1 MPAGRTGEPSGQMK
15 PHGSK
20 SRSRALTFIAV
31 LALASV
37 LRPSV
42 VVIGPVLPSLQADL
56 HLGAGAAALLTTL
69 PVLFFGIGAFAGPG
83 LANRIGVDRGLTSA
97 VVLLIIGSFVRL
109 FDGPILLFIGTALI
123 GAGIAIGNVLLP
135 ALVRRD
141 FPDRIGTVTGLYTS
155 TLALSSAVAAA
166 TAVPLAGSTA
176 AGWRVPLA
184 LWGFLAVLAL
194 LVWAPHQWV
203 HRHQLATHTNT
214 PRILHLVRHS
224 TVRSLTAYMGLQS
237 IGFYAM
243 VTWLPSLLQDS
254 GTSASTAGAL
264 LSVGTVL
271 GIPAALAVPPIAA
284 RMPQQHWIAVGT
296 TALTAAG
303 WAGLLVAPSTM
314 TLVWVVLLGLGTGA
328 TFPTA
333 LLLISLRSSDPSI
346 TPGLSA
352 TVQGFG
358 YLLAATGPFLVG
370 ILHQGAGNWTVP
382 LIFLLILDALQVWA
396 AWSAGRSAP
405 I

>member
-1 MPAGRTGEPSGQMK
+1 MPAGPTGKPSGRM
-15 PHGSK
+15 K
-20 SRSRALTFIAV
+20 SRTRALTFIAV

-42 VVIGPVLPSLQADL
+42 VVIGPVLPSLQSDL
-56 HLGAGAAALLTTL
+56 GLGAGPAALLTTL

-83 LANRIGVDRGLTSA
+83 LANKIGIDRGLTSS
-97 VVLLIIGSFVRL
+97 VVLIVLGSFLRL
-109 FDGPILLFIGTALI
+109 LDGAVLLFVGTAI
-123 GAGIAIGNVLLP
+123 VGAGIAIGNVLLP

-141 FPDRIGTVTGLYTS
+141 FSDRIGTVTGLYTS
-155 TLALSSAVAAA
+155 TLALSSAIAAV
-166 TAVPLAGSTA
+166 TAVPLAGSAA
-176 AGWRVPLA
+176 AGWRIPLA

-194 LVWAPHQWV
+194 LVWAPHQWT
-203 HRHQLATHTNT
+203 HRHQAPTQTKT
-214 PRILHLVRHS
+214 PKTFHLVRNS

-237 IGFYAM
+237 VGFYAM

-284 RMPQQHWIAVGT
+284 RLSQQHWIAVGT

-303 WAGLLVAPSTM
+303 WAGLLMAPSTM

-333 LLLISLRSSDPSI
+333 LLLIALRSSNPAI

-358 YLLAATGPFLVG
+358 YLVAATGPFLVG
-370 ILHQGAGNWTVP
+370 ILHETTGNWTVP
-382 LIFLLILDALQVWA
+382 LIFLLVLDALQAAA
-396 AWSAGRSAP
+396 AWRAGRSAP